1 MITIDTKGKLC
12 PAPLIM
18 VKKELKQAAPGE
30 TIAIVTDNDT
40 ACSNLI
46 GYLAEMQLTPE
57 IVRSE
62 GFTTLTIVT
71 PEQIGELAT
80 AECNIAAP
88 SHGADYAVVV
98 KSLTMGD
105 GDPELG
111 RMLLRAFINSLTE
124 ADRLPS
130 TIVLYNDGVRIALE
144 GSDTAATLQ
153 ELEQRGVSVLVCG
166 TCVDFYG
173 LKQSIAVGMISNMY
187 KITKV
192 LSSVGHVIYP

>member
-1 MITIDTKGKLC
+1 MRTIDTKGKLC

-30 TIAIVTDNDT
+30 TIAIVTDNET

-62 GFTTLTIVT
+62 GSTTLTIIT
-71 PEQIGELAT
+71 PEQLGDPT
-80 AECNIAAP
+80 NAECSITSP
-88 SHGADYAVVV
+88 HGADYAVVV

-144 GSDTAATLQ
+144 GSDTAVTLE

-173 LKQSIAVGMISNMY
+173 LKPSIAVGMISNMY